1 MLMLVHVSIL
11 DIRYREVDTKIWLF
25 YSPLALFLIYDI
37 RFLDIFLFLYSF
49 IVTILILYFFYRL
62 SFMGGADLFVM
73 IILGLADS
81 SVHPLFYSLFSIMGM
96 EPLIIML
103 FASLIIFISAIV
115 NFIRY
120 YRYTTGLPMSK
131 RIILAISGRRMKVK
145 DFINSKFLFPLSE
158 IDDNGNEN
166 LRTSFSV
173 EEDDKEWRD
182 RYAKLVA
189 NGIVSEDKMVWV
201 AYGIPVLPFIL
212 FGYII
217 SLIVGI
223 PI

>member
-1 MLMLVHVSIL
+1 MLVHVSIL
-11 DIRYREVDTKIWLF
+11 DVKYREIDTKIWLF
-25 YSPLALFLIYDI
+25 YSPLVLFFIYNI
-37 RFLDIFLFLYSF
+37 KFLNIYLFLYSF

-81 SVHPLFYSLFSIMGM
+81 SVHPLFYSFFSIIGM
-96 EPLIIML
+96 EPIIIML
-103 FASLIIFISAIV
+103 FASLLVFMFVII

-120 YRYTTGLPMSK
+120 YKYTVGLSISK
-131 RIILAISGRRMKVK
+131 RILLSISGKRMKIK
-145 DFINSKFLFPLSE
+145 DFINSKFLFPLSV
-158 IDDNGNEN
+158 IDDKGNES

-173 EEDDKEWRD
+173 DEDDREWRD
-182 RYAKLVA
+182 KYTKLVLK
-189 NGIVSEDKMVWV
+189 NIINEDKVIWV

-212 FGYII
+212 FGYIV
-217 SLIVGI
+217 SLIIGI

>member
-1 MLMLVHVSIL
+1 
-11 DIRYREVDTKIWLF
+11 
-25 YSPLALFLIYDI
+25 
-37 RFLDIFLFLYSF
+37 
-49 IVTILILYFFYRL
+49 
-62 SFMGGADLFVM
+62 MGGADLFVM